1 MGTTAGGGAV
11 AKTFLLTN
19 ECPPVQPGIARMMGE
34 ITRRY
39 PRGELLVSTG
49 QHRDSQDSDV
59 RFSGAVIDRL
69 PVPSKA
75 LRNLAGL
82 LFWSRRVASL
92 ARQHK
97 PRFAWCDSIRPC
109 TYPAKWMHE
118 RVGTRYGV
126 FVHGGDVLKELH
138 AIHHSRFARKTAK
151 ALFGSADAVV
161 ANSQW
166 TREQAQTVLRE
177 LGLDPL
183 ADRVR
188 LVPLGSDPEQFRPG
202 IDTHAVRARY
212 NVNGGAWVLT
222 VARLEPY
229 KGVDMALRA
238 VAQVRNDGLDVNY
251 LIVGSG
257 KKRKEYQ
264 KLAAELKIADHVRF
278 VGNVPEAELPAVFNL
293 ASAYV
298 GVSRR
303 ADGSRVEGFG
313 VALAEASACGLPV
326 IAGQSGG
333 LAEAVRDGETGLVV
347 DPDDPDAVAGA
358 LKRLLGDQ
366 LLARRLGQSG
376 RKAVETYYN
385 WDRVI
390 RDLRDIESQVSS

>member
-1 MGTTAGGGAV
+1 V
-11 AKTFLLTN
+11 PKTFLLTD
-19 ECPPVQPGIARMMGE
+19 EFPPIQTGVARMMGE
-34 ITRRY
+34 IARRY

-49 QHRDSQDSDV
+49 QHRDSQDADT
-59 RFSGAVIDRL
+59 RYGGAGGAIIDRL
-69 PVPSKA
+69 PLPSRTLKT
-75 LRNLAGL
+75 LPGL
-82 LFWSRRVASL
+82 LFWSRRVATL

-109 TYPAKWMHE
+109 AYPAKWVHE
-118 RVGTRYGV
+118 RVKVKYGV
-126 FVHGGDVLKELH
+126 LVHGGDLLKELH
-138 AIHHSRFARKTAK
+138 AIHHSALARKTAK
-151 ALFGSADAVV
+151 ALLGSAEAVV

-183 ADRVR
+183 AEQVK
-188 LVPLGSDPEQFRPG
+188 LVPLGTDPEQFKPG
-202 IDTHAVRARY
+202 LDVREVRARY
-212 NVNGGAWVLT
+212 RMNGEPWVIT

-229 KGVDMALRA
+229 KGIDTAMKA
-238 VAQVRNDGLDVNY
+238 VAECRRGGLAVNY
-251 LIVGSG
+251 MVVGAG
-257 KKRKEYQ
+257 KKKKTYV
-264 KLAAELKIADHVRF
+264 KLAQELDIADAVRF
-278 VGNVPEAELPAVFNL
+278 VGNVPDPDLPLLLNA
-293 ASAYV
+293 ASAYI

-303 ADGSRVEGFG
+303 ADGTRVEGFG

-347 DPDDPDAVAGA
+347 DPDDAGAVAA
-358 LKRLLGDQ
+358 AVKRLLEDQ
-366 LLARRLGQSG
+366 LLARRLGQGG
-376 RKAVETYYN
+376 RKAIETHYN

>member
-1 MGTTAGGGAV
+1 MQT
-11 AKTFLLTN
+11 
-19 ECPPVQPGIARMMGE
+19 GIARMMGE
-34 ITRRY
+34 VTRRY

-59 RFSGAVIDRL
+59 RFSGAIVDRL

-82 LFWSRRVASL
+82 LFWSRRVATL
-92 ARQHK
+92 ARQYR

-109 TYPAKWMHE
+109 TYPAKWVHE
-118 RVGTRYGV
+118 RVGIKYGV
-126 FVHGGDVLKELH
+126 FVHGGDLLKELH

-151 ALFGSADAVV
+151 ALFGSAVAVI

-183 ADRVR
+183 AEHVH
-188 LVPLGSDPEQFRPG
+188 LVPLGTDPEQFRPG
-202 IDTHAVRARY
+202 IDTHAVRSRY
-212 NVNGGAWVLT
+212 HLNGEAPWVLT
-222 VARLEPY
+222 VARLEAY

-238 VAQVRNDGLDVNY
+238 VAQCRRDGVAVNY

-257 KKRKEYQ
+257 KQRKTYQ
-264 KLAAELKIADHVRF
+264 KLAEELNIAAHVRF
-278 VGNVPEAELPAVFNL
+278 VGNVPEAELPAVFNI
-293 ASAYV
+293 ANAYI

-333 LAEAVRDGETGLVV
+333 LAEAVHDGETGFVV
-347 DPDDPDAVAGA
+347 NPDDAEAVAAA

-366 LLARRLGQSG
+366 LLARRLGQAG
-376 RKAVETYYN
+376 RKAIETYYN

>member
-1 MGTTAGGGAV
+1 V
-11 AKTFLLTN
+11 
-19 ECPPVQPGIARMMGE
+19 V
-34 ITRRY
+34 
-39 PRGELLVSTG
+39 
-49 QHRDSQDSDV
+49 
-59 RFSGAVIDRL
+59 DRL

-82 LFWSRRVASL
+82 LFWSRRVAGL
-92 ARQHK
+92 ARHHK
-97 PRFAWCDSIRPC
+97 PRFVWCDSIRPC
-109 TYPAKWMHE
+109 TYPAKWVHE
-118 RVGTRYGV
+118 RVGTKYGV
-126 FVHGGDVLKELH
+126 FVHGGDLLKELH

-151 ALFGSADAVV
+151 ALLGSAGAVV

-183 ADRVR
+183 AESVR
-188 LVPLGSDPEQFRPG
+188 LVPLGTDPEQFRPG
-202 IDTHAVRARY
+202 IDTQAVRERY
-212 NVNGGAWVLT
+212 RVNGGAWVVT

-229 KGVDMALRA
+229 KGIDMALRA
-238 VAQVRNDGLDVNY
+238 IAQCRNDGIDVNY
-251 LIVGSG
+251 LVVGSG

-264 KLAAELKIADHVRF
+264 KLAEELRIADHVRF

-293 ASAYV
+293 ATAYV

-313 VALAEASACGLPV
+313 VAMAEASACGLPV
-326 IAGQSGG
+326 VAGQSGG

-347 DPDDPDAVAGA
+347 DPDDPDAVAAA

-376 RKAVETYYN
+376 RKAIETYYN